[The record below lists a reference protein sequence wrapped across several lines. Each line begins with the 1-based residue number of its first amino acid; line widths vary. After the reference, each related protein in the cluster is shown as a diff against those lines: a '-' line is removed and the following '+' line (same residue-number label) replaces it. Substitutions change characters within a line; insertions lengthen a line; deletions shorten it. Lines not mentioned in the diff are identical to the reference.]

1 MKRKFPQYV
10 VRLGCLAAVIHVC
23 CSWFMAV
30 VVEQAF
36 PHRMLD
42 TRAVAPD
49 DHSDRM
55 ELTAAFFDAARR
67 DGRPLIGFFGSSFT
81 YGYPFPPSATFTTE
95 TQARFPD
102 RHVINVSML
111 ASGLD
116 GIHFYIELAALQNCR
131 FETLVLEMPIVNETA
146 YMVSAPAHDSRKN
159 YADARASLAAFQGS
173 THFQWFLRRPGSS
186 RHLANVF
193 DELMLPDKELRLALG
208 QPYDG
213 YFATRDKFEAVRD
226 KYEEKVALTL
236 RAAQK
241 ISDRVV
247 AFSTPIYLAGEDRI
261 RYDVESLRE
270 QIDATYA
277 ACESVGGVV
286 AVRFDE
292 RFLQDDTLFS
302 NLTHLNL
309 HGNREFGA
317 WMAGELGEGTA
328 GPPAAL
334 ASQPEVGATRR

>member
-1 MKRKFPQYV
+1 MERLAQFNYLFFPTMKKLPAKSFKKQMNNFWQRALTGSLFV
-10 VRLGCLAAVIHVC
+10 V
-23 CSWFMAV
+23 
-30 VVEQAF
+30 
-36 PHRMLD
+36 
-42 TRAVAPD
+42 
-49 DHSDRM
+49 
-55 ELTAAFFDAARR
+55 
-67 DGRPLIGFFGSSFT
+67 
-81 YGYPFPPSATFTTE
+81 
-95 TQARFPD
+95 
-102 RHVINVSML
+102 
-111 ASGLD
+111 
-116 GIHFYIELAALQNCR
+116 
-131 FETLVLEMPIVNETA
+131 TLVACTVLSEWSFFILLFAINFLCLLE
-146 YMVSAPAHDSRKN
+146 
-159 YADARASLAAFQGS
+159 F
-173 THFQWFLRRPGSS
+173 F
-186 RHLANVF
+186 
-193 DELMLPDKELRLALG
+193 ELMLPDKELRLALG